1 MNTRKELVSFYVADT
16 CLLESQ
22 RSSSLLLVNEGHP
35 EVQGLREGGVSTPA
49 FITGGWWI
57 VWEVGGGEG
66 SGEGSGEGRGGEGRC
81 SNCLYVPGVNVQYQF
96 SPEKCMAT
104 RVRRVPVEAGSR
116 LKLVESN
123 QE

>member
-1 MNTRKELVSFYVADT
+1 MNIKKEVISFHVADT

-22 RSSSLLLVNEGHP
+22 RSSSFLLVNEGHP
-35 EVQGLREGGVSTPA
+35 EVQGLGEGGVSTPA
-49 FITGGWWI
+49 FIAGGRWV

-66 SGEGSGEGRGGEGRC
+66 GEGLKFPVHSWGKR
-81 SNCLYVPGVNVQYQF
+81 F